1 MTVFILEDD
10 PFTGGAYQYHLSLNP
25 DNEVSLFTSS
35 ESLLKAISSDVDI
48 LFVDYQLERET
59 GKEVF
64 LKIRKRF
71 PNLAIVMVSGQL
83 DVSVAVEVVQM
94 GVMDYVSKD
103 EDTHKKMWSL
113 IEKVRSNDKA
123 ELNSSNQM
131 PEANK
136 AEGKSIQMSSPKNHY
151 RISGKSKVI
160 QDIYPLIDKACNYAI
175 TVSINGETGTGKE
188 VLAKTIHENSDRADQ
203 SFVAV
208 NMAAIPSELIESELF
223 GHEKGSFTGAQDKR
237 IGKFEEA
244 NKGTIFLDEIG
255 DLDFQMQAKLLR
267 VLQEKEVTRVGGN
280 SSIQLDLRIITATH
294 KNLLEEVHKGTFRE
308 DLYYRLLG
316 ISIQLPPLRER
327 GNDVI
332 LLAEEFIAQFA
343 KQNKVEVKSLSETA
357 KAKLLSHGFPGNV
370 RELKSLIEL
379 AMVLSDSSEI
389 EAEDLQI
396 RFTDLKTEL
405 LSKETTLKEYN
416 EQIIQYY
423 LDKYNHKVRLVAD
436 KLGISKSGIYRMLG
450 QNNAQISA

>member
-1 MTVFILEDD
+1 VI
-10 PFTGGAYQYHLSLNP
+10 
-25 DNEVSLFTSS
+25 
-35 ESLLKAISSDVDI
+35 
-48 LFVDYQLERET
+48 RE
-59 GKEVF
+59 
-64 LKIRKRF
+64 
-71 PNLAIVMVSGQL
+71 
-83 DVSVAVEVVQM
+83 
-94 GVMDYVSKD
+94 
-103 EDTHKKMWSL
+103 
-113 IEKVRSNDKA
+113 
-123 ELNSSNQM
+123 
-131 PEANK
+131 
-136 AEGKSIQMSSPKNHY
+136 
-151 RISGKSKVI
+151 
-160 QDIYPLIDKACNYAI
+160 IYPLIDKACNFPI
-175 TVSINGETGTGKE
+175 TVSIHGETGTGKE
-188 VLAKTIHENSDRADQ
+188 VLAKTIHENSDRSDQ

-244 NKGTIFLDEIG
+244 NHGTIFLDEIG

-280 SSIQLDLRIITATH
+280 SSIKLDLRIITATH

-332 LLAEEFIAQFA
+332 LLAEEFIEQFA
-343 KQNKVEVKSLSETA
+343 LQNKVARKSLSEPA
-357 KAKLLSHGFPGNV
+357 RMKLLSHRFPGNV

-379 AMVLSDSSEI
+379 AMVLSDNSEI

-396 RFTDLKTEL
+396 QFTDLKTEL

-416 EQIIQYY
+416 EQIIQHY

>member
-64 LKIRKRF
+64 LKIRERF

-113 IEKVRSNDKA
+113 IETVRSNEKA

-136 AEGKSIQMSSPKNHY
+136 AEGKSIQMSSSKNHY

-316 ISIQLPPLRER
+316 ISIQLPPLRDR